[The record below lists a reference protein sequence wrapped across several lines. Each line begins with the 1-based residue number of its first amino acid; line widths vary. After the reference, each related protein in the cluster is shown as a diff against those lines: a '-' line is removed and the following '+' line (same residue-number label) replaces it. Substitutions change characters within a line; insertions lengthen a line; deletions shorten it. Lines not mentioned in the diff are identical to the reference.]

1 MLIDFGEALNLA
13 LREEMRRDPRVFCIG
28 EDIVLGL
35 PFGVTRGLI
44 DEFGP
49 DRVLNA
55 PISEAAIVGSAFGA
69 AATGL
74 VPVVDMHFA
83 DFVTC
88 AMDEV
93 ANQSRNRATCSA
105 ASSTAR

>member
-1 MLIDFGEALNLA
+1 MKLDFGDALNLA
-13 LREEMRRDPRVFCIG
+13 LREEMRRDPRVYCIG

-35 PFGVTRGLI
+35 PFGVTKGLI

-69 AATGL
+69 AVTGL
-74 VPVVDMHFA
+74 VPVVDLQFA
-83 DFVTC
+83 DFVTR
-88 AMDEV
+88 ALDERAHPV
-93 ANQSRNRATCSA
+93 AKA
-105 ASSTAR
+105 ACGF

>member
-1 MLIDFGEALNLA
+1 MKLDVGDALKLA
-13 LREEMRRDPRVFCIG
+13 LREEMRRDPRVYCIG

-35 PFGVTRGLI
+35 PFGVTKGLI

-69 AATGL
+69 AVTGL
-74 VPVVDMHFA
+74 APLVDMHFA
-83 DFVTC
+83 HFVTC
-88 AMDEV
+88 GMGEG
-93 ANQSRNRATCSA
+93 ANQIAK
-105 ASSTAR
+105 